1 MVEFPNQD
9 HFNGDISSGFVT
21 SQDIS
26 ICLILGT
33 TTPNQENYPKIWTSN
48 DNSRILSSPL
58 ISFLDRYTL
67 LNKQDIRRVT
77 GPHKEDKSNCSQR
90 MQQIF

>member
-33 TTPNQENYPKIWTSN
+33 TTPNLKNFKQPI
-48 DNSRILSSPL
+48 DQFSRQIY
-58 ISFLDRYTL
+58 IIEQTRY
-67 LNKQDIRRVT
+67 K
-77 GPHKEDKSNCSQR
+77 KSNWTP
-90 MQQIF
+90 